1 MTHRLNIRGET
12 LGEQIFKVP
21 VEDLQATADEND
33 PQTST
38 MVNTFM
44 KSIFISCKALGHTSE
59 AAQFVRRCCFSIQ
72 DFYGLKSA
80 FFTITSNNECNF
92 EIKLLTRPGEKVS

>member
-12 LGEQIFKVP
+12 LGEQIFRVP

-44 KSIFISCKALGHTSE
+44 K
-59 AAQFVRRCCFSIQ
+59 
-72 DFYGLKSA
+72 
-80 FFTITSNNECNF
+80 
-92 EIKLLTRPGEKVS
+92 